1 MSLVTVF
8 NAFNPMEAQ
17 LIRSRL
23 EAANL
28 HPTVT
33 HELSALSVEGYAL
46 AAGGIPVQVPAEEE
60 IDAREI
66 LAAKDPPSDPA

>member
-8 NAFNPMEAQ
+8 TAFNPMEAQ

-23 EAANL
+23 EAADL
-28 HPTVT
+28 HPTVK

-46 AAGGIPVQVPAEEE
+46 AVGGIPVQVPSEEE
-60 IDAREI
+60 SDAREI
-66 LAAKDPPSDPA
+66 LAAQDPPSNPS